1 MISDLEKKK
10 QAEAHDYED
19 DFSVNP
25 KRKRKGGADKIYQYS
40 TKQERNTITKKVGR
54 AIVSIARGIFED
66 FKTKA
71 FNSAFTPQE
80 IHELAVS
87 SEESVTKLL
96 LSKPIIQEIV
106 ENKGIMELVNSLNK
120 DTGDEEQPDAVTIR
134 ERQSLLYT
142 VMTIPET
149 TQKKVHLKKLAEGA
163 KNFSLGRNVIEKR
176 DKKDVPKKERTVEEK
191 KEGLKMYQEFI
202 KSDSFT
208 TPTVKEPSD
217 TAPVSPSDIKN
228 KDIRDFLI
236 KPIMNNNN
244 KNSNNDNNKNV
255 TELNNTDESNDEINN
270 NNNNNNNNN
279 KDSSANN
286 NNITNNDIIYN
297 NNCYSNDEKNDTNSN
312 YIIYSASNR
321 ESNNDDIFNSS
332 INDDKIDNNN
342 NNNNNNDCNSIYN
355 NKIICSSASDIINN
369 IKSFDNLNEVY
380 RSIVQ
385 NNSHKTALWPQN
397 LRGKS
402 EFYIQLKQLKELHKG
417 KVLSDS
423 SFKESLIRLIF
434 KCYTFKYIKRTE
446 YILIGKTTGDG
457 YCLFRSIL
465 QVIKRQEKYIKHC
478 ASQEKNAARLNTIQ
492 EISKLD
498 LNLFDEKERNVL
510 MNHLKADY
518 DYYNELL
525 PSVIKDELVY
535 AAYDDYMK
543 WLVEVMKYL
552 SQYDQINDSLKLP
565 HKLWGK
571 LYGHNSLTFCR
582 RLNHHLLTYS
592 NPETPMLNYDYIELI
607 SSSLLSPCQSNVFS
621 LDTLKKVYF
630 GGSKS
635 TILLANGHFTPI
647 EMCGDEIQSLN
658 IAIEIIVECLFVI
671 HSKNDYSTPK
681 PTNNIDFDFVD
692 ENDSISPVVEK
703 VYVSSK
709 KLKQLENLL
718 TIKKIM
724 DPELITLLNELK
736 VN

>member
-1 MISDLEKKK
+1 MLKE
-10 QAEAHDYED
+10 Q
-19 DFSVNP
+19 
-25 KRKRKGGADKIYQYS
+25 KIRS
-40 TKQERNTITKKVGR
+40 
-54 AIVSIARGIFED
+54 
-66 FKTKA
+66 
-71 FNSAFTPQE
+71 
-80 IHELAVS
+80 
-87 SEESVTKLL
+87 
-96 LSKPIIQEIV
+96 
-106 ENKGIMELVNSLNK
+106 
-120 DTGDEEQPDAVTIR
+120 
-134 ERQSLLYT
+134 
-142 VMTIPET
+142 
-149 TQKKVHLKKLAEGA
+149 
-163 KNFSLGRNVIEKR
+163 
-176 DKKDVPKKERTVEEK
+176 VEEK
-191 KEGLKMYQEFI
+191 KGLKRYQEFI
-202 KSDSFT
+202 KDDSFT

-244 KNSNNDNNKNV
+244 KSSNNDTNKNV
-255 TELNNTDESNDEINN
+255 TELNNNDESNDENN

-297 NNCYSNDEKNDTNSN
+297 NCYINDEKNDTNSN
-312 YIIYSASNR
+312 YIIHSASNK
-321 ESNNDDIFNSS
+321 ESNNYDIFNSS
-332 INDDKIDNNN
+332 INDDKSDNNN
-342 NNNNNNDCNSIYN
+342 NDGNSIYN
-355 NKIICSSASDIINN
+355 NKIICSASDIINN
-369 IKSFDNLNEVY
+369 IKSFDDLDEVY
-380 RSIVQ
+380 RSMVQ
-385 NNSHKTALWPQN
+385 NNSNKTALWPQN

-402 EFYIQLKQLKELHKG
+402 EFYFQLKQLKELHKG
-417 KVLSDS
+417 KVLSNEA
-423 SFKESLIRLIF
+423 FKESLIRLIF
-434 KCYTFKYIKRTE
+434 KCYTFKYIKRTK
-446 YILIGKTTGDG
+446 YILRGKTTGDG

-465 QVIKRQEKYIKHC
+465 QVIKRQEKHIKYC
-478 ASQEKNAARLNTIQ
+478 AIQENNATRSNTIQ
-492 EISKLD
+492 EISRLD
-498 LNLFDEKERNVL
+498 LNLFDEKERNEL
-510 MNHLKADY
+510 MNHLKADH

-592 NPETPMLNYDYIELI
+592 NPEAPMLNDDYIELI

-621 LDTLKKVYF
+621 LDTLKKIYF

-671 HSKNDYSTPK
+671 HSNNDYSTPK
-681 PTNNIDFDFVD
+681 PTKNIDFDLVD

-703 VYVSSK
+703 IYVSSK

-724 DPELITLLNELK
+724 DPELITLLKELK